1 MRLFIATPVTLPIY
15 GVIKQD
21 LGRFVEGKWVE
32 GWNLH
37 LTHKFIGEDEPEKYQ
52 IPLEIPDEKIKI
64 NGIGM
69 FGNKVLYLKADS
81 MNIDKVNKQINN
93 YFDIKDDK
101 PFKPHITLCRI
112 KNIKDKKFYDELK
125 KWDDKTFE
133 VPFDVYLYKS
143 TLTKKGP
150 KYEKIYKYK
159 SGGT

>member
-15 GVIKQD
+15 GAIKKD
-21 LGRFVEGKWVE
+21 LEKYIDGKWVE

-52 IPLEIPDEKIKI
+52 IPLEIPNEKIKI

-69 FGNKVLYLKADS
+69 FGNKILYLKAD
-81 MNIDKVNKQINN
+81 IGEEVNKEINEKFN
-93 YFDIKDDK
+93 LINDK

-112 KNIKDKKFYDELK
+112 KNIKDKKFFDELK
-125 KWDDKTFE
+125 KWEDINIE
-133 VPFDVYLYKS
+133 VPFEVYLYKS

-150 KYEKIYKYK
+150 IYEKIYKY
-159 SGGT
+159 

>member
-15 GVIKQD
+15 GAIKKD
-21 LGRFVEGKWVE
+21 LEKYIDGKWVE

-52 IPLEIPDEKIKI
+52 IPLEIPNEKIKI

-69 FGNKVLYLKADS
+69 FGNKILYLKAD
-81 MNIDKVNKQINN
+81 IEEEVNKEINEKFN
-93 YFDIKDDK
+93 LINDK

-112 KNIKDKKFYDELK
+112 KNIKDKKFFDELK
-125 KWDDKTFE
+125 KWEDINIE
-133 VPFDVYLYKS
+133 VPFEVYLYKS

-150 KYEKIYKYK
+150 IYEKIYKY
-159 SGGT
+159 